1 MKKRIMAIVLSAGL
15 LFASVCQPVPVEAS
29 NLKLS
34 DWAVPSYSLANNYGI
49 MNWFERDSDFT
60 VPITRAEFCDMV
72 FSVVRS
78 SQWRINQE
86 IDVCKP
92 SPFND
97 TDRFS
102 VFCLQQLGIAKGVG
116 GDRFDPQGHLTREQA
131 ATFMARAAEIMD
143 FTYIPEETEAFIDES
158 EISEWAT
165 EAAAVMQESGLI
177 IGTEQ
182 GAFLPKQQLTRE
194 QAVTILVRFYQKNGC
209 NKSLPILNETGKLT
223 LEDFSDLNGKWS
235 DAGKGV
241 YNVTYHDINH
251 SRIDLRV
258 KNDQILSA
266 TYTLLKNG
274 QHFNMMKRNW
284 RDKIP
289 FITGRVYLGNDVFC
303 ETAEKEI
310 RLEVSGKTYTIP
322 AETEPGSV
330 NYQTMNGQKV
340 LYYTDK
346 NYNNN
351 YFVSLLEGK
360 ELFRIEGDGYVSI
373 IDNHYI
379 ITEQTRYSAPTVD
392 AAYSVYKVH
401 DLEGNLVDDKE
412 YTLWGLYWA
421 GIITDW

>member
-1 MKKRIMAIVLSAGL
+1 MRKRIVAVVLSVGL
-15 LFASVCQPVPVEAS
+15 LVAGVCQPVPAEAS

-34 DWAVPSYSLANNYGI
+34 DWAVPSYSLANNYGV
-49 MNWFERDSDFT
+49 MNWFERDIDFT

-72 FSVVRS
+72 FNVVKS
-78 SQWRINQE
+78 SHWRINQE

-92 SPFND
+92 IPFND

-102 VFCLQQLGIAKGVG
+102 VFCLEQLGIAKGVG
-116 GDRFDPQGHLTREQA
+116 GDRFAPQGYLTREQA

-143 FTYIPEETEAFIDES
+143 FTYIPEETEAFTDES
-158 EISEWAT
+158 EISEWAK

-177 IGTEQ
+177 IGTDQ

-194 QAVTILVRFYQKNGC
+194 QALTIMVRFYQKNGC
-209 NKSLPILNETGKLT
+209 NPSLPVRNETGKLT
-223 LEDFSDLNGKWS
+223 LDDFSELNGKWS

-258 KNDQILSA
+258 KNDRILSA
-266 TYTLLKNG
+266 TYTLVTTG
-274 QHFNMMKRNW
+274 DQVNMMRTNWIKR
-284 RDKIP
+284 IP
-289 FITGRVYLGNDVFC
+289 YVTGRVYLGNDVFC
-303 ETAEKEI
+303 ETPEGEI
-310 RLEVSGKTYTIP
+310 RLEVSGETYSVP
-322 AETEPGSV
+322 VETKPTFVG
-330 NYQTMNGQKV
+330 YQNMNGRKV
-340 LYYTDK
+340 LYYSEGDYSTSH
-346 NYNNN
+346 
-351 YFVSLLEGK
+351 FVSLPEGK

-373 IDNHYI
+373 INNHYI

-401 DLEGNLVDDKE
+401 DLEGNPVDDKE
-412 YTLWGLYWA
+412 YSLWGLYWA